1 MTEDGNGTGTA
12 VDERVVAF
20 LGTADRPRHLA
31 SEVAAALDLPRGR
44 VRTGLQALADADR
57 VVRVDADGAARWA
70 VPHRVDEPDPPVDAE
85 DDAPTT
91 ATGAEPDAAR
101 DPDATAP
108 TDGDAGGPDADG
120 ATGGDPTT
128 DAGTAD
134 GASPTGDAPVASP
147 TDRPTTAAGPAGVS
161 DSSGPSG
168 SAGGT
173 AGDGERRWRADP
185 ARVLALLAGLVVVLL
200 ALWRLRRR

>member
-1 MTEDGNGTGTA
+1 MTDDGTGTGTA
-12 VDERVVAF
+12 VDERVVEF
-20 LGTADRPRHLA
+20 LGTADRPRSLA

-120 ATGGDPTT
+120 ATGGDPAT
-128 DAGTAD
+128 DAGTA
-134 GASPTGDAPVASP
+134 
-147 TDRPTTAAGPAGVS
+147 DRPTTAAGPAGIS
-161 DSSGPSG
+161 DPPGPSG

-173 AGDGERRWRADP
+173 AGDGERRWRAGP
-185 ARVLALLAGLVVVLL
+185 VRVLALLAGLVVVLL
-200 ALWRLRRR
+200 ALGRLRRR